1 MYTFYMYNIILY
13 YSMYDV
19 AETTRIFHAPDYR
32 LFIIKLHSEKT

>member
-1 MYTFYMYNIILY
+1 MPFVSSKENG
-13 YSMYDV
+13 DEKNV